1 MENILNNSNYVL
13 NKDNAGLIKQLDDGI
28 NLF

>member
-13 NKDNAGLIKQLDDGI
+13 DKDNAWLIKQLDDDI